1 MAQTLDEFLR
11 EVREDLVAFDKW
23 WRKKN
28 SEDSEQYPME
38 MTTGNEGLWWEFLQE
53 NVLND
58 VSEVSASE
66 RRIK

>member
-11 EVREDLVAFDKW
+11 EAREDLVAFDKW

>member
-11 EVREDLVAFDKW
+11 EAREDLVAFDKW

-28 SEDSEQYPME
+28 SEDSEQYTME

-53 NVLND
+53 NVSND
-58 VSEVSASE
+58 VSEMSASE

>member
-11 EVREDLVAFDKW
+11 EAREDLVAFDKW

-53 NVLND
+53 NVSND

>member
-28 SEDSEQYPME
+28 SEDSKQYPME

-53 NVLND
+53 NTKAHA
-58 VSEVSASE
+58 SATE
-66 RRIK
+66 EPIT

>member
-11 EVREDLVAFDKW
+11 EAREDLVAFDKW

-53 NVLND
+53 NVSND
-58 VSEVSASE
+58 VSEMSARE